1 MPFVLASQAVAIE
14 ESLALTQI
22 QASEFWF
29 SPPSVTVQ
37 WALWHRHWQTL
48 DSNGRPTAA
57 SRGSHWQ
64 PVPVGF
70 STMPLVFSQ
79 AGVAAHAGRSV
90 AH

>member
-37 WALWHRHWQTL
+37 MGPLAQTL
-48 DSNGRPTAA
+48 ADFR
-57 SRGSHWQ
+57 Q
-64 PVPVGF
+64 
-70 STMPLVFSQ
+70 
-79 AGVAAHAGRSV
+79 
-90 AH
+90 

>member
-37 WALWHRHWQTL
+37 MGPLAQTL
-48 DSNGRPTAA
+48 ADFRQKWPTDC
-57 SRGSHWQ
+57 SHVVD
-64 PVPVGF
+64 P
-70 STMPLVFSQ
+70 
-79 AGVAAHAGRSV
+79 H
-90 AH
+90 